1 MRVRLWS
8 VDKPV
13 RAIFVNHANRE
24 RLINLIIGP
33 RLLQGS
39 LVALAARGF
48 FSLSDDS
55 DRAVR

>member
-1 MRVRLWS
+1 MCASLS
-8 VDKPV
+8 ATVDKPV

-48 FSLSDDS
+48 FFLSDDLEAL
-55 DRAVR
+55 R